1 MTSASVIRP
10 SCPARQIPV
19 SVSGSRSRLALNLF
33 AAIAALGGAT
43 SVNAATWVGSTS
55 QDWGTAANW
64 DSAPAAPAGDY
75 IINTAAAGVFPVVS
89 ATPAFTPIDIRIG
102 AGSNA
107 RVDHTAGTLSTGAA
121 GNWFFLGYS
130 GATAIYNLANTA
142 TSGGTYTNY
151 GQGSGSLNVAGN
163 WLVGLDNG
171 TTPIVN
177 INTSGTVT
185 AGGGIYIGAAGA
197 SNGTF
202 NIDSGSVSVGGEF
215 QLGANFFGQGAGT
228 NVLNMSG
235 GSITADIVTISRGAN
250 NATVMNSTMNLTG
263 GTVNAGRFLT
273 LGFAGSA
280 TNTATV
286 NNSGG
291 TINVNTAGGGHME
304 MAVFDPTTNT
314 FNQNSGSLNLQN
326 NANILYGA
334 GGNHSGVSTFNHN
347 GGNVTFYS
355 DAGTTV
361 GGTGIIRLGQDG
373 DTGTYAYNLN
383 GGVLTTNGVEK
394 TATAGSGTFNFNG
407 GTLRAGSASATFMTG
422 LTGAVVQAG
431 GAVIDSNGYSI
442 TIGQALTDGGGD
454 GSLTKLGAGTLT
466 LTGANTFS
474 GDITITGGTLS
485 INSAFINDAAD
496 VSLVTGSIF
505 DLGFVGNDT
514 IASLFINGT
523 PQAIGTYGAA
533 GSGATFELPYFSGT
547 GLLNV
552 TVSAIPEPSSLA
564 LLAGCA
570 SLGLV
575 ATRRRR
581 RG

>member
-1 MTSASVIRP
+1 MTSAPAIRP
-10 SCPARQIPV
+10 LRSSPQMSVP
-19 SVSGSRSRLALNLF
+19 VSGSRSRLALNLF
-33 AAIAALGGAT
+33 AAIAALGGAS
-43 SVNAATWVGSTS
+43 SVYASVWVGGTS
-55 QDWGTAANW
+55 SDYNDATNW
-64 DSAPAAPAGDY
+64 NSSPAAPTGNMEIKGAGF
-75 IINTAAAGVFPVVS
+75 TPVIT
-89 ATPAFTPIDIRIG
+89 ATPTWSTVDIIVGGG
-102 AGSNA
+102 ASG
-107 RVDHTAGTLSTGAA
+107 RLDHTAGTLSTGTV
-121 GNWFFLGYS
+121 NWFLLGFQ
-130 GATAIYNLANTA
+130 GVTATYNLANTA
-142 TSGGTYTNY
+142 GTGGTYTGF
-151 GQGSGSLNVAGN
+151 GQGSGSLNVGGN
-163 WLVGLDNG
+163 WLVALDGG
-171 TTPIVN
+171 TTSNVN

-185 AGGGIYIGAAGA
+185 VLGGVFLGTTGATNTNFNLD
-197 SNGTF
+197 NGT
-202 NIDSGSVSVGGEF
+202 VSVTGQLQVGGDF
-215 QLGANFFGQGAGT
+215 YGQGAGT

-235 GSITADIVTISRGAN
+235 GSISADIVTIARGSN
-250 NATVMNSTMNLTG
+250 NVAVMNSTVNLTG
-263 GTVNAGRFLT
+263 GTLNAGRYLT

-291 TINVNTAGGGHME
+291 TVNVNTAGGGHLE
-304 MAVFDPTTNT
+304 MAVYDPTTNT

-361 GGTGIIRLGQDG
+361 GGTGIIRLGQVG

-422 LTGAVVQAG
+422 LTSAVVQAG

-454 GSLTKLGAGTLT
+454 GGLTKLGAGTLT
-466 LTGANTFS
+466 LTGANTFT
-474 GDITITGGTLS
+474 GDIMIAGGTLS

-514 IASLFINGT
+514 IASLFINGA
-523 PQAIGTYGAA
+523 PQAVGTYGGV
-533 GSGATFELPYFSGT
+533 GSGANFELPYFSGT